1 MAASGVGMGYT
12 GMATSGLAFNPSEA
26 PSRPSDLR
34 ITDIRGCVLATH
46 FPNPI
51 IKIYT
56 NQDLVGLGEV
66 RDNGWLASA
75 LMMKPYLVGRNPLDI
90 ENILASVRHLSGH
103 NRFGGGYS
111 AVSIALMDL
120 IGKALDE
127 PCWKLLDLGEKQR
140 EEVPIYASFGR
151 LRDTQR
157 FSEIMKRRVE
167 KGYQHYKLAMPS
179 LRGEEGALSGGVPTR
194 KGLEIW
200 GEAIRHIRD
209 TIGYE
214 VSLGA
219 YGLGDHTVKSAIE
232 AGEFLAQAPFG
243 IDYMQNVIDVERF
256 DSVNMNR
263 RVAEHSPTPNQMG
276 STIFGFG
283 GFAPLIEAG
292 AVDIVHPD
300 MRTAGGM
307 LEVKKIADYAD
318 RHGVQ
323 TLFHAAPSAVGFIA
337 DVHCAATIR
346 AFKSLEYQYRW
357 PYMPWWDDMVSGV
370 PKPII
375 QPGGV
380 VPVPDGPGLGITFN
394 EEAAERYLMDPEYLP
409 FDPGLFDPTPQF
421 DEPMTMLEAKQKG
434 LIDYDRDTS
443 YSWWHLDENMEYGLK
458 PRGT

>member
-1 MAASGVGMGYT
+1 MAA
-12 GMATSGLAFNPSEA
+12 SGLAFNPDDAYS
-26 PSRPSDLR
+26 SPSDLR

-56 NQDLVGLGEV
+56 NQDVFGIGEV

-90 ENILASVRHLSGH
+90 ENILASVRHLTGH

-111 AVSIALMDL
+111 AIDIALMDL
-120 IGKALDE
+120 IGKVLDE
-127 PCWKLLDLGEKQR
+127 PCWKLLDMGER
-140 EEVPIYASFGR
+140 HRDEVAIYASLGR
-151 LRDTQR
+151 LRDTPR
-157 FSEIMKRRVE
+157 FSELLKRRLE
-167 KGYQHYKLAMPS
+167 TGYQHYKLAMPD
-179 LRGEEGALSGGVPTR
+179 LDDEAGELSGGVPTR

-200 GEAIRHIRD
+200 GKAIKYIREK
-209 TIGYE
+209 IGYE

-219 YGLGDHTVKSAIE
+219 YGLGYQTAESAIE
-232 AGEFLAQAPFG
+232 VGTFLAQSPYS
-243 IDYMQNVIDVERF
+243 IDYMQNAIDFGRF
-256 DSVNMNR
+256 NSVNLQR
-263 RVAEHSPTPNQMG
+263 RVTENSPTPNQMG
-276 STIFGFG
+276 STIFGFEA
-283 GFAPLIEAG
+283 FASLIEAG

-307 LEVKKIADYAD
+307 LEVKKIGDYAH

-337 DVHCAATIR
+337 DVHCAAALR
-346 AFKSLEYQYRW
+346 SFKSLEYQFRW
-357 PYMPWWDDMVSGV
+357 PQMPWWGDMVSGI

-394 EEAAERYLMDPEYLP
+394 EKAAEKYLMDPKYLP

-421 DEPMTMLEAKQKG
+421 DQPMTMLEARKKG
-434 LIDYDRDTS
+434 LIDYERDTS